1 MAEELISTIMLKHYQ
16 NKFSKQRK
24 HMELKLSDQTVKKT
38 KTVQYYLLQ
47 WLQV

>member
-24 HMELKLSDQTVKKT
+24 HIELKLSDQTVKKT

-47 WLQV
+47 